1 MGGDIVGTS
10 AMNRN
15 TLEAIFGADR
25 ARLLEEAMEA
35 RLRARWL
42 APGPERDRLIREAR
56 HCETGAVGL
65 RWATSLELQP
75 PR

>member
-1 MGGDIVGTS
+1 MWTPDS
-10 AMNRN
+10 
-15 TLEAIFGADR
+15 IFRADT
-25 ARLLEEAMEA
+25 ARLLEEAIEA

-56 HCETGAVGL
+56 RCETGAVGL

>member
-1 MGGDIVGTS
+1 MLLRKLGIDIAAPVEPFV
-10 AMNRN
+10 R
-15 TLEAIFGADR
+15 AI
-25 ARLLEEAMEA
+25 EA

-42 APGPERDRLIREAR
+42 APGPERDRLIRKAR
-56 HCETGAVGL
+56 RCETGAVGL

>member
-1 MGGDIVGTS
+1 
-10 AMNRN
+10 
-15 TLEAIFGADR
+15 
-25 ARLLEEAMEA
+25 MEA